1 MVEHDTS
8 FERGSCSFLKAL
20 SSSFITGEGF
30 ELRPVGGGVTADD
43 DEPKDSLLPMM
54 TVSMSYQKFC
64 KNKNKEY
71 FRRLFLKIAS

>member
-1 MVEHDTS
+1 MVES
-8 FERGSCSFLKAL
+8 SCLILELRAGL
-20 SSSFITGEGF
+20 
-30 ELRPVGGGVTADD
+30 ELRPEGGGVTDE
-43 DEPKDSLLPMM
+43 DEPNDSLFPIM